1 MKIDPGSLSERQRH
15 LFMGNLVVPRPIALV
30 STISPEGIP
39 NLAPY
44 SLFNIVCY
52 HPVPIVFYTP
62 MRKAGGQKKDS
73 LVNVELTSEFVINLV
88 TEEIAEKMNITSGNY
103 PPEVDEFTVSH
114 LTPVPA
120 DLVKASLVK
129 ESPFN
134 LECRLYK
141 IVPFGSPDIAGDM
154 IMGEVLRVH
163 VKDELWNDGIIDA
176 NHAHL
181 IGRMGWGLYTRTH
194 DLFEIGHPSD

>member
-1 MKIDPGSLSERQRH
+1 MKIDPKSLSKRQLH

-30 STISPEGIP
+30 STISPEGVS

-52 HPVPIVFYTP
+52 HPVPIVFFTP
-62 MRKAGGQKKDS
+62 MRKADGLKKDS
-73 LVNVELTSEFVINLV
+73 LVNVELTEEFVINLV
-88 TEEIAEKMNITSGNY
+88 TEEIAEKMNITSGAY
-103 PPEVDEFTVSH
+103 PPEVDEFTVSQF
-114 LTPVPA
+114 TPVPA
-120 DLVKASLVK
+120 DLVGAPLVK

-134 LECRLYK
+134 LECRLHR
-141 IVPFGSPDIAGDM
+141 IVSFGKPDIAGDM

-163 VKDELWNDGIIDA
+163 VRDELWNDGIINA

-181 IGRMGWGLYTRTH
+181 IGRMGWGLYTRTR

>member
-1 MKIDPGSLSERQRH
+1 MKIDPSSLSERQRH

-30 STISPEGIP
+30 ATISADGIP

-62 MRKAGGQKKDS
+62 MRKADGQKKDS
-73 LVNVELTSEFVINLV
+73 LANVEQTEEFVINLV
-88 TEEIAEKMNITSGNY
+88 TEEIADKMNVSSGNY
-103 PPEVDEFTVSH
+103 PPEVNEFDESQ
-114 LTPVPA
+114 LTAIPA
-120 DLVKASLVK
+120 DLVRAPLVK

-134 LECRLYK
+134 LECKLHQ
-141 IVPFGSPDIAGDM
+141 IVSFGKPDIAGEM

-176 NHAHL
+176 NRAHL
-181 IGRMGWGLYTRTH
+181 IGRMGWGLYTRTS

>member
-30 STISPEGIP
+30 STISPDGIP

-62 MRKAGGQKKDS
+62 MRKPDGLKKDS
-73 LVNVELTSEFVINLV
+73 LVNVELTKEFVINLV
-88 TEEIAEKMNITSGNY
+88 TEDIAEKMNIASGSY
-103 PPEVDEFTVSH
+103 PPEVNEFSVSQ
-114 LTPVPA
+114 LTAVAA
-120 DLVKASLVK
+120 DLVKAPLVK

-134 LECRLYK
+134 LECRLHQ
-141 IVPFGSPDIAGDM
+141 IVSFGKPDIAGDM

-163 VKDELWNDGIIDA
+163 VKDDFWKDGVIDA
-176 NHAHL
+176 NRAHL
-181 IGRMGWGLYTRTH
+181 IGRMGWGLYTHTH
-194 DLFEIGHPSD
+194 DLFEIKHPSD

>member
-1 MKIDPGSLSERQRH
+1 MKIDPKSLSKRQLH

-30 STISPEGIP
+30 STISPEGVL

-62 MRKAGGQKKDS
+62 MRKADGLKKDS
-73 LVNVELTSEFVINLV
+73 LVNVELTKEFVINLV
-88 TEEIAEKMNITSGNY
+88 TEEIADKMNVTSGNY
-103 PPEVDEFTVSH
+103 PPEVNEFDVSQ
-114 LTPVPA
+114 LTPIPA
-120 DLVKASLVK
+120 DLVKAPLVK

-134 LECRLYK
+134 LECHLYQ
-141 IVPFGSPDIAGDM
+141 IVSFGKPDIAGEM

-163 VKDELWNDGIIDA
+163 VRDELWNDGIIDA

-181 IGRMGWGLYTRTH
+181 IGRMGWGLYTRTR

>member
-1 MKIDPGSLSERQRH
+1 MIIDLKSLDKRQRH
-15 LFMGNLVVPRPIALV
+15 LFMGNLIVPRPIALV

-62 MRKAGGQKKDS
+62 MRKADGLKKDS
-73 LVNVELTSEFVINLV
+73 LVNVELTKEFVINLV
-88 TEEIAEKMNITSGNY
+88 TEEIADKMNITSGNY
-103 PPEVDEFTVSH
+103 PPEVSEFTVSR
-114 LTPVPA
+114 LSPVPA
-120 DLVKASLVK
+120 DIVKAPLVK

-134 LECRLYK
+134 LECFLYQ
-141 IVPFGSPDIAGDM
+141 IVPFGSPNIAGDM

-163 VKDELWNDGIIDA
+163 V
-176 NHAHL
+176 
-181 IGRMGWGLYTRTH
+181 RC
-194 DLFEIGHPSD
+194 

>member
-52 HPVPIVFYTP
+52 QPVPIIFYTP
-62 MRKAGGQKKDS
+62 MRKADGLKKDS
-73 LVNVELTSEFVINLV
+73 LVNVELTKEFVINLV
-88 TEEIAEKMNITSGNY
+88 TEEIAHKMNITSGNY
-103 PPEVDEFTVSH
+103 PPEVDEFNISK
-114 LTPVPA
+114 LTPLAA
-120 DLVKASLVK
+120 DLVKAPLVK

-134 LECRLYK
+134 LECHLYQ
-141 IVPFGSPDIAGDM
+141 IIPFGKPDIAGEM

-163 VKDELWNDGIIDA
+163 LRDELWDDGIINA
-176 NHAHL
+176 NQAHL
-181 IGRMGWGLYTRTH
+181 IGRMGWDLYTRTR

>member
-1 MKIDPGSLSERQRH
+1 MKIDPKDLSGRQRH

-30 STISPEGIP
+30 STISPEGIY

-62 MRKAGGQKKDS
+62 MRKADGLKKDS
-73 LVNVELTSEFVINLV
+73 LVNVELTKEFVINLV
-88 TEEIAEKMNITSGNY
+88 TEEIAEKMNITSSYY
-103 PPEVDEFTVSH
+103 PPEVDEFKESQ

-120 DLVKASLVK
+120 DIVKAPLVK

-134 LECRLYK
+134 LECRLYQ

-163 VKDELWNDGIIDA
+163 VGDEFWNDGIIDA
-176 NHAHL
+176 NKAHL
-181 IGRMGWGLYTRTH
+181 IGRMGWGLYSRTR
-194 DLFEIGHPSD
+194 DLFELKRPSD